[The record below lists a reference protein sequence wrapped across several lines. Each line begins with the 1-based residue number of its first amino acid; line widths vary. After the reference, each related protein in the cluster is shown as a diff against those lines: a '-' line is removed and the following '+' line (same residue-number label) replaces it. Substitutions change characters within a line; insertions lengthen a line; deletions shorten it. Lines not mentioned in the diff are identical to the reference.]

1 VVNLI
6 GYGKLKSRSRRI
18 AMFRKF
24 SLCTILCL
32 LMAAALAA
40 DSGYP
45 ILLGMGALMLL
56 AIYAPAAAR
65 KRPK

>member
-1 VVNLI
+1 
-6 GYGKLKSRSRRI
+6 
-18 AMFRKF
+18 MFRKF
-24 SLCTILCL
+24 ALCTILCL

-65 KRPK
+65 ERPK